1 MELTSLEDCPPVQDI
16 SRFIDG
22 LVVGEEKKL
31 LIAHFDVCP
40 VCYETLTGTL
50 ETQEEFTD
58 LFEKKKPADILE
70 FKPTRTQQFIKK
82 LQSTRKNIAYVIAA
96 SVVGTIGYQTLQHQ
110 LHLLRTPSAYSIAHV
125 INTEAQSL
133 TDRPRRLR
141 FRGLAGSTSKQKKE
155 NIFFDLGRRLT
166 NIEVSLHRNNRNNL
180 EEDLE
185 ILEEMEVVPQI
196 RKPFEEFSNE
206 LRLLKS
212 SENNLKTKIG
222 ITDNLIEKIKDSA
235 EINHLRLG
243 SWLEGIIIGLRS
255 QPPLVPEIEASE
267 FFIDQLSEENAKPKL
282 IEHLKALNQLL
293 SDTGDKYNADVL
305 INAVNK
311 LMSLHTD
318 LYL

>member
-50 ETQEEFTD
+50 ETQEEFPD

-141 FRGLAGSTSKQKKE
+141 FRGLSTQRHPCSR
-155 NIFFDLGRRLT
+155 NTALCIHNGVLPLASLRR
-166 NIEVSLHRNNRNNL
+166 SPRCR
-180 EEDLE
+180 
-185 ILEEMEVVPQI
+185 Q
-196 RKPFEEFSNE
+196 
-206 LRLLKS
+206 
-212 SENNLKTKIG
+212 
-222 ITDNLIEKIKDSA
+222 
-235 EINHLRLG
+235 
-243 SWLEGIIIGLRS
+243 
-255 QPPLVPEIEASE
+255 
-267 FFIDQLSEENAKPKL
+267 
-282 IEHLKALNQLL
+282 
-293 SDTGDKYNADVL
+293 
-305 INAVNK
+305 
-311 LMSLHTD
+311 
-318 LYL
+318 

>member
-50 ETQEEFTD
+50 ETQEEFPD

-82 LQSTRKNIAYVIAA
+82 LQSTRKNIVYVIAA

-166 NIEVSLHRNNRNNL
+166 NIEVALHQNNRNNL

-282 IEHLKALNQLL
+282 IEQLKALNQLL
-293 SDTGDKYNADVL
+293 SDTGDKYNTDVL